1 MVILLLPQY
10 VNCGVPQGSNLG
22 PLLFLILA
30 DDTNVFLS
38 YKNLYFLIQ
47 KVNFELILKVNLLVP
62 S

>member
-1 MVILLLPQY
+1 MF
-10 VNCGVPQGSNLG
+10 NCGVPQGSNLG
-22 PLLFLILA
+22 PLLFLIFA

-38 YKNLYFLIQ
+38 HKNLNFLIQ